1 MQKKKICIVGL
12 GYVGL
17 PLAHAFAKVGHDV
30 LGYDISVP
38 RIDELTKGHDRTLE
52 LTDEQ
57 LQSVR
62 MTFTTDPKMLEDR
75 DVIILAIPTPVDEQN
90 NPDLSLVE
98 KATETI
104 GKHLKKGMII
114 VYEST
119 VYPGVTDD
127 ICGPILEK
135 QSGLKCGQDFTL
147 GYSPERINPGDKLHT
162 VDKIIKVVAGQDERT
177 TDILV
182 DLYGSI
188 VTAGIHRAPSIKVA
202 EMAKA
207 IENAQRDLNV
217 AYVNEIAML
226 CNRIGIPTK
235 AVLEAAGTKWNFL
248 KFQPGLVGGH
258 CIGVDPYYLVEK
270 AKRLGMQTH
279 VINAGRALNDGM
291 AAYIVDRVSVMLPK
305 PPSKIQS
312 GLTGRGASVQES
324 ARVLV
329 LGLTFKENIP
339 DTRNSKA
346 GDVVRGFMQRG
357 FQTEVHDPF
366 MSAEDIKKQG
376 LNPGS
381 LESGPYDAV
390 VFLVPHKEYL
400 AAGVEGMT
408 TALKTG
414 GILYDLKSLL
424 DAGEVEK
431 GGRTYLAL

>member
-1 MQKKKICIVGL
+1 MKTVRICIVGL

-17 PLAHAFAKVGHDV
+17 PLAHAFAKAGHDV

-38 RIDELTKGHDRTLE
+38 RVTELKNGHDRTLE

-57 LQSVR
+57 MRAVK
-62 MTFTTDPKMLEDR
+62 MTFTTDPAMMEDR
-75 DVIILAIPTPVDEQN
+75 EVIILAIPTPVDEKN
-90 NPDLSLVE
+90 NPDLTPVE
-98 KATETI
+98 KATETV
-104 GKHLKKGMII
+104 GRHLRKGMIV

-119 VYPGVTDD
+119 VYPGVTEET
-127 ICGPILEK
+127 CGPILEK
-135 QSGLKCGQDFTL
+135 QSGLKSGKDFTL

-162 VDKIIKVVAGQDERT
+162 VDKIVKIVAGQDERT
-177 TDILV
+177 ADILCE
-182 DLYGSI
+182 LYGSI

-207 IENAQRDLNV
+207 IENAQRDLNI

-235 AVLEAAGTKWNFL
+235 AVLDAAGTKWNFL

-279 VINAGRALNDGM
+279 VINAGRAINDGV
-291 AAYIVDRVSVMLPK
+291 AAYVVERVSVMLPK
-305 PPSKIQS
+305 PPAK
-312 GLTGRGASVQES
+312 

-346 GDVVRGFMQRG
+346 GDVVRGFMKLG
-357 FQTEVHDPF
+357 YQTEVHDAFVSPEEINKLG
-366 MSAEDIKKQG
+366 MT
-376 LNPGS
+376 PGS
-381 LESGPYDAV
+381 LQNGPYDAV
-390 VFLVPHKEYL
+390 VFLVPHWQYL
-400 AAGVEGMT
+400 DAGADGMMK
-408 TALKTG
+408 ALKKG
-414 GILYDLKSLL
+414 GILYDLKSLFADKVL
-424 DAGEVEK
+424 NADC
-431 GGRTYLAL
+431 TYMTL